1 MLPFTAILSIFM
13 LIGVPANSILMLAII
28 VSTTREIK
36 AYSIIQFNIS
46 LFDLIRITSEFMAH
60 LPMAIHRF
68 YLSAL
73 GGWLPGPCLV
83 RSMLFILPSPI
94 LIYMCTFYTIS
105 ESDSASV
112 ILSHH
117 PHENITSLIYVGMS
131 ADDVTPMLFTVSTLT
146 FPIPA
151 YITISYYCIK
161 LLKTIAQSTT
171 MSFKTK
177 RMHESF
183 MKALLYTTIQPT
195 LLFAAILITFA
206 QNLKIFEATAFTE
219 SLITLN
225 EMRSFFGS
233 RREFDAQK
241 VDKGDEKK
249 WTWAEW
255 KRPVIAVILTFLCNV
270 ESSMLAVG
278 EWPYMNTID
287 HEGASAFYGIAVAVS
302 KAGHAVF
309 AFVFAIWAYKI
320 SGIRIP
326 MLVGRL
332 ITLTACIMYI
342 FVEFIP
348 VNRRWWMFSC
358 YLLIGIGFGTSPLLR
373 SYIARHTSEENR
385 STAYALQNGAGVLS
399 VIVGPLAQICFSG
412 LPYPGA
418 RIIYPNINLN
428 IFTAPIWFAIITNII
443 ALVLIIV
450 CLDDPKDEEETKEEK
465 TPIFSLAAIC
475 ERFSNLRSLHLPWI
489 LIALVIFEKVVSDL
503 ATSSALAGPV
513 MTVMYA
519 LSGQNTV
526 LVVAVSQVIVG
537 VLALALSLLFFLC
550 KLGRYVSCRVLFI
563 FSTIVVIIGY
573 IITYPFPF
581 SSDPLKPFNET
592 TRTGCNPQEY
602 SWCDTQL
609 AVNLVP
615 YIIILI
621 ITNSFAIPAAG
632 LSLDTIYSKMIGKID
647 QNLMQSLFVIA
658 DDIVQIVG
666 PIYGA
671 EVFSA
676 VGLNL
681 IHIINGIV
689 YIVGTI
695 VWLIGWRWLRK
706 YN

>member
-1 MLPFTAILSIFM
+1 
-13 LIGVPANSILMLAII
+13 
-28 VSTTREIK
+28 
-36 AYSIIQFNIS
+36 
-46 LFDLIRITSEFMAH
+46 
-60 LPMAIHRF
+60 
-68 YLSAL
+68 
-73 GGWLPGPCLV
+73 
-83 RSMLFILPSPI
+83 
-94 LIYMCTFYTIS
+94 
-105 ESDSASV
+105 
-112 ILSHH
+112 
-117 PHENITSLIYVGMS
+117 
-131 ADDVTPMLFTVSTLT
+131 
-146 FPIPA
+146 
-151 YITISYYCIK
+151 
-161 LLKTIAQSTT
+161 
-171 MSFKTK
+171 
-177 RMHESF
+177 
-183 MKALLYTTIQPT
+183 
-195 LLFAAILITFA
+195 
-206 QNLKIFEATAFTE
+206 
-219 SLITLN
+219 
-225 EMRSFFGS
+225 MRSFFGS

-302 KAGHAVF
+302 KA
-309 AFVFAIWAYKI
+309 
-320 SGIRIP
+320 
-326 MLVGRL
+326 
-332 ITLTACIMYI
+332 
-342 FVEFIP
+342 
-348 VNRRWWMFSC
+348 
-358 YLLIGIGFGTSPLLR
+358 GTSPLLR

-671 EVFSA
+671 SVDFLPS
-676 VGLNL
+676 L
-681 IHIINGIV
+681 IIPSLSV
-689 YIVGTI
+689 
-695 VWLIGWRWLRK
+695 K
-706 YN
+706 YSLLLVSISSTSSME